1 MPDQNHYDALGVEAD
16 ASQAEIKKAYQKLAK
31 QWHPDVNKA
40 ANAEKRFKEI
50 AAAYEVLGSEEK
62 RREYDAARR
71 RSAGFGGAARGSA
84 GEGAY
89 GQQSGRF
96 GGGGGSFD
104 WINDLQREDLF
115 DMFFNERVGGFGRS
129 AAEAEPRRPNQSTL
143 EITLEQAYNG
153 ETVRVQIG
161 GKTIG
166 LRIPERSRS
175 GSVIRM
181 TGSGSNGLAVGEELR
196 IELKIAEHLIYT
208 LEGEDLVASLRIAP
222 WQAALGGKARIE
234 LPDGAAVNLNLP
246 RGIETGRRLRI
257 PRRGLKRANGTY
269 GDLFAEV
276 EITVPEPSSE
286 EEELYR
292 KLESLSKFRPWLGKR
307 RT

>member
-1 MPDQNHYDALGVEAD
+1 MPDQNHYAVLGVEAN

-40 ANAEKRFKEI
+40 ANAEQRFKEI
-50 AAAYEVLGSEEK
+50 AAAYEILGSEEK
-62 RREYDAARR
+62 RREYDASRR
-71 RSAGFGGAARGSA
+71 RSASFGSRDSRGSA
-84 GEGAY
+84 GQRNYE
-89 GQQSGRF
+89 QQSGGF
-96 GGGGGSFD
+96 GGSFD

-115 DMFFNERVGGFGRS
+115 DMFFNERVGGFGRGT
-129 AAEAEPRRPNQSTL
+129 AEAQPRQPSQSTL

-166 LRIPERSRS
+166 LRIPERSRD
-175 GSVIRM
+175 GNVIRM
-181 TGSGSNGLAVGEELR
+181 AGSGSNGLALGEELR
-196 IELKIAEHLIYT
+196 IVLKIAEHLIYT
-208 LEGEDLVASLRIAP
+208 LEGEDLIAALRIAP

-246 RGIETGRRLRI
+246 RGIQPGRRLRI
-257 PRRGLKRANGTY
+257 PRRGLQRANGTY
-269 GDLFAEV
+269 GDLFAEI
-276 EITVPEPSSE
+276 EIVVPEPSAE

-292 KLESLSKFRPWLGKR
+292 RLAGLSKFQPWLGKR

>member
-84 GEGAY
+84 

-257 PRRGLKRANGTY
+257 PRRGLKRANRTY

>member
-1 MPDQNHYDALGVEAD
+1 MPDKNHYDVLGVEAN
-16 ASQAEIKKAYQKLAK
+16 ASQTDIKKAYQKLAK

-40 ANAEKRFKEI
+40 ANAEARFKEI

-62 RREYDAARR
+62 RREYDASRR
-71 RSAGFGGAARGSA
+71 QSTGFGGGASRGAAGQS
-84 GEGAY
+84 AY
-89 GQQSGRF
+89 GQPGGGF
-96 GGGGGSFD
+96 GGNFD

-115 DMFFNERVGGFGRS
+115 DMFFNERVGGFGRTT
-129 AAEAEPRRPNQSTL
+129 AEAEPRQRNQSTL

-153 ETVRVQIG
+153 ETIRVQIG
-161 GKTIG
+161 GKTIN
-166 LRIPERSRS
+166 LRIPERSRD

-181 TGSGSNGLAVGEELR
+181 TGSGSNGLAPGEELR
-196 IELKIAEHLIYT
+196 IVLEIAEHLVYT
-208 LEGEDLVASLRIAP
+208 LEGEDLVAALRIAP

-246 RGIETGRRLRI
+246 RGITSGRRLRI

-269 GDLFAEV
+269 GDLYAEI
-276 EITVPEPSSE
+276 EITVPEPSGE

-292 KLESLSKFRPWLGKR
+292 RLASLSKFQPWLGKR